1 MATPTETAA
10 PQSPAPPHLARNL
23 IAPICLACNTRINS
37 SSLGEKPSTS
47 LISGGSKMP
56 RAPGGLRARPSALSK
71 RSISSGWMD
80 GTDPP
85 PWRIESL
92 SAPLRAPNP
101 RFAIVGKVVRFAARR
116 KLLAFLLAWV
126 IVSGV
131 TVVTFV
137 FIGAWIVK
145 GFPSATV
152 SATAVRV
159 DSRGVVHLVFSDDAL
174 EYVDNADG
182 SWTKRTLYSD
192 HSVSRVALAVDSHD
206 KLHAVFEA
214 SSRSNFTYTYGPAV
228 EYLTN
233 VDGSWVHRTLDL
245 NGRAPAIAIDSHDAI
260 HVAYSSFVCC
270 NDSGLGNQSVRYAT
284 NAGGTWTNSTAW
296 VWSHFPD
303 NPPYFSELAVDS
315 SGVVH
320 VAYDLSGFLRYM
332 TNVAGTWTREWLDAR
347 GTGDQGPGLAVD
359 SSGRPHVL
367 FEGVAASG
375 PASVG
380 FSLVHGVRLDGV
392 WTFEAVDRLSGVCA
406 CSWAM
411 ALDGQG
417 RVHAVYNDRGQNVVK
432 YATNSAD
439 SWVPVLVESG
449 NAVGLF
455 SAITLDSRG
464 RPYLTYYMPDSRPGA
479 SMRLATTVLGATNAL
494 DFLIGRLPTVLLE
507 FLGLIVIA
515 MVGPPI
521 FRRVTRW
528 RSSHRVT
535 SRP

>member
-1 MATPTETAA
+1 MG
-10 PQSPAPPHLARNL
+10 
-23 IAPICLACNTRINS
+23 PIPRC
-37 SSLGEKPSTS
+37 
-47 LISGGSKMP
+47 GG
-56 RAPGGLRARPSALSK
+56 
-71 RSISSGWMD
+71 
-80 GTDPP
+80 
-85 PWRIESL
+85 IESL
-92 SAPLRAPNP
+92 SAPLRASNP
-101 RFAIVGKVVRFAARR
+101 RFAIVGKVVRFLARR
-116 KLLAFLLAWV
+116 KLLAFLLAWA
-126 IVSGV
+126 IMSAV

-145 GFPSATV
+145 GFPSAGV

-192 HSVSRVALAVDSHD
+192 HSVSRVALAIDSHD

-214 SSRSNFTYTYGPAV
+214 SSRSDFTYTYGPAV

-233 VDGSWVHRTLDL
+233 VGGSWTRRTLDL
-245 NGRAPAIAIDSHDAI
+245 NGRAPAIAIDVHDAV
-260 HVAYSSFVCC
+260 HVSYASSVPS
-270 NDSGLGNQSVRYAT
+270 DGPGITNQSLRYVT
-284 NAGGTWTNSTAW
+284 NAGGTWTNSTLWEGSGSPDYISALT
-296 VWSHFPD
+296 VESSGSIHVAFDLGGTLHYLTNATGTWSQEGLDASGTGDQAP
-303 NPPYFSELAVDS
+303 SLAVDS
-315 SGVVH
+315 
-320 VAYDLSGFLRYM
+320 
-332 TNVAGTWTREWLDAR
+332 AGRA
-347 GTGDQGPGLAVD
+347 
-359 SSGRPHVL
+359 HVL
-367 FEGVAASG
+367 FEGTIQSG
-375 PASVG
+375 STSVG
-380 FSLVHGVRLDGV
+380 FSLVHGVRVAGA

-432 YATNSAD
+432 YATNSGG

-464 RPYLTYYMPDSRPGA
+464 RPYLTYYMPDARPGD
-479 SMRLATTVLGATNAL
+479 SVRLATTVLGATNAL

-507 FLGLIVIA
+507 FLGLIVVA